1 MSVILETART
11 LEKIIEQIPGARV
24 EWPKPENK
32 NGQTIIQVTDKNNSV
47 FVIEVRTQ

>member
-1 MSVILETART
+1 MSVVLETAQT
-11 LEKIIEQIPGARV
+11 LEKIIEQIPDAKV
-24 EWPKPENK
+24 EWPNSQ